1 MGFFSNLL
9 GIVPKQQPVHLDDAN
24 FEAEVL
30 RSELPVL
37 VDVWGAKCAP
47 CRRLEPVVM
56 ELAAQYRGKVK
67 VCELAAETAPRSMA
81 LLQVQ
86 STPTVLYFQA
96 GKELERVQGF
106 RGSLYHQQ
114 TIEELF
120 GIAK

>member
-1 MGFFSNLL
+1 M
-9 GIVPKQQPVHLDDAN
+9 HLDDQN
-24 FEAEVL
+24 FVVEVL
-30 RSELPVL
+30 ESQIPVL

-47 CRRLEPVVM
+47 CRRLEPIVM
-56 ELAAQYRGKVK
+56 ELAAQYKGRVK
-67 VCELAAETAPRSMA
+67 VCELAAESSPRTMA

-96 GKELERVQGF
+96 GQEVERIPGF

-120 GIAK
+120 GIAH